1 MCRWSLAPFM
11 ALLSGIA
18 LAGPAE
24 IEVTPEQRSAL
35 GIELADVRD
44 VREAPVAAL
53 PAVCRLPGD
62 STVAVVVPVASTI
75 VRVLAQD
82 GQAVTKGQPL
92 LQLRSRDFLEVQAER
107 RTADAQAQALGA
119 QVERDRAL
127 VAEGIAPARRLQEG
141 EAELRAA
148 QARAASSG
156 ALLALA
162 KPATNA
168 PGEYL
173 LLASAAGELVGTG
186 LMPGDRVDSDT
197 AAFFITNSAKVWLEA
212 QLPER
217 LVDQVA
223 VGYRAEAGNPERV
236 GRVMAVGRSV
246 DPQTRSV
253 VLSAELPAGPGLRP
267 GQSTELTVF
276 APVAAGT
283 VIVPASAVTRLAGTD
298 SVFRATQ
305 RGFVVVPVQAGF
317 RTAEG
322 VAVTGEGLVGG
333 RVAASGISA
342 LKAMAQGN

>member
-62 STVAVVVPVASTI
+62 STVAVVVPVAGTI

-246 DPQTRSV
+246 DLQTRSV

>member
-1 MCRWSLAPFM
+1 MCKWLF
-11 ALLSGIA
+11 ALLVALSPGVA
-18 LAGPAE
+18 LAGPVE

-35 GIELADVRD
+35 GIELAEARD

-53 PAVCRLPGD
+53 PAICRLPAD
-62 STVAVVVPVASTI
+62 STVTVVVPVASTV

-82 GQAVTKGQPL
+82 GQPVTKGQPL
-92 LQLRSRDFLEVQAER
+92 LQLSSRDFLEVLAEQ
-107 RTADAQAQALGA
+107 RTAEAQVRVLGT

-141 EAELRAA
+141 EAQLRAA
-148 QARAASSG
+148 QAQAAKNG
-156 ALLALA
+156 ALLASVR
-162 KPATNA
+162 PATNA

-173 LLASAAGELVGTG
+173 LLASAAGELVGAG
-186 LMPGDRVDSDT
+186 LVPGDRVDSDT
-197 AAFFITNSAKVWLEA
+197 VAFFITLSAKIWLEA

-217 LVDQVA
+217 LIDQVA
-223 VGYRAEAGNPERV
+223 VGYRVEAGNPGRV
-236 GRVMAVGRSV
+236 GRVLAVGRRV
-246 DPQTRSV
+246 DPQTRSI

-298 SVFRATQ
+298 TVFRATQ
-305 RGFVVVPVQAGF
+305 RGFVAVPVQAGL

-322 VAVTGEGLVGG
+322 VAVRGEDLAGG
-333 RVAASGISA
+333 RVAASGVSA

>member
-62 STVAVVVPVASTI
+62 STVAVVVPVAGTI

-82 GQAVTKGQPL
+82 GQAVSKGQPL

>member
-1 MCRWSLAPFM
+1 VCRWSLAPFM

-62 STVAVVVPVASTI
+62 STVAVVVPVAGTI

>member
-62 STVAVVVPVASTI
+62 STVAVVVPVAGTI

-82 GQAVTKGQPL
+82 GQAVSKGQPL

-246 DPQTRSV
+246 DLQTRSV

>member
-1 MCRWSLAPFM
+1 MCKWSFVPVM
-11 ALLSGIA
+11 ALLSGVA
-18 LAGPAE
+18 LAAPVE

-35 GIELADVRD
+35 GIELAEVLE

-62 STVAVVVPVASTI
+62 STVAAVVPVAGTV

-82 GQAVTKGQPL
+82 GQAVRKGQAL
-92 LQLRSRDFLEVQAER
+92 LQFSSRDFLEVQAAR
-107 RTADAQAQALGA
+107 RTADAQVRTLTA

-141 EAELRAA
+141 ESELRAA
-148 QARAASSG
+148 QALAASGS
-156 ALLALA
+156 ALLSAV

-173 LLASAAGELVGTG
+173 LLASEAGELVGAG
-186 LMPGDRVDSDT
+186 LTPGDRVESGT
-197 AAFFITNSAKVWLEA
+197 AAFFISSSPNVWLEA

-217 LVDQVA
+217 LADQVA
-223 VGYRAEAGNPERV
+223 VGYRAEAGNPGRV
-236 GRVMAVGRSV
+236 GRVTAVGRSV
-246 DPQTRSV
+246 DPQTRSI

-267 GQSTELTVF
+267 GQSAELTVF

-283 VIVPASAVTRLAGTD
+283 VIVPASAVTRLAGKDTI
-298 SVFRATQ
+298 FRATQ
-305 RGFVVVPVQAGF
+305 RGFEAVPVHAGL

-322 VAVTGEGLVGG
+322 VAVQGEGLAGG
-333 RVAASGISA
+333 HVATSGVSA

>member
-1 MCRWSLAPFM
+1 MCKWSFAPVM
-11 ALLSGIA
+11 VLLSGIA

-24 IEVTPEQRSAL
+24 IEVTPEQRSTL
-35 GIELADVRD
+35 GIELAEVRE

-62 STVAVVVPVASTI
+62 STVAVVVPVAGTV

-82 GQAVTKGQPL
+82 GQAVAKGQPL
-92 LQLRSRDFLEVQAER
+92 LQLSSRDFLEVQAGQ
-107 RTADAQAQALGA
+107 RTADAQVRALGA

-148 QARAASSG
+148 QAQAASSG
-156 ALLALA
+156 ALLSSV
-162 KPATNA
+162 KPASNA

-173 LLASAAGELVGTG
+173 LLASAAGELVGAG
-186 LMPGDRVDSDT
+186 LRPGDRVDSDT
-197 AAFFITNSAKVWLEA
+197 AAFFITNSANVWLEA

-223 VGYRAEAGNPERV
+223 VGYRAEAGNPQRV
-236 GRVMAVGRSV
+236 GRVTAVGRSV
-246 DPQTRSV
+246 NPHTRSV
-253 VLSAELPAGPGLRP
+253 VLNAELPAGPGLRP
-267 GQSTELTVF
+267 GQTAELTVF

-283 VIVPASAVTRLAGTD
+283 VIVPASAVVRLAGTD
-298 SVFRATQ
+298 TVFRATE
-305 RGFVVVPVQAGF
+305 RGFVAVPVQAGL

-322 VAVTGEGLVGG
+322 VAVRGEGLAGG
-333 RVAASGISA
+333 RVAASGVSA

>member
-1 MCRWSLAPFM
+1 MCKWSFASLAV
-11 ALLSGIA
+11 LLSGIA
-18 LAGPAE
+18 LAGPVE

-35 GIELADVRD
+35 GIELAEVRE

-62 STVAVVVPVASTI
+62 STVAIVVPVASTV
-75 VRVLAQD
+75 VRVLARD
-82 GQAVTKGQPL
+82 GEAVTKGQPV
-92 LQLRSRDFLEVQAER
+92 LQLSSRDFLEVQAER
-107 RTADAQAQALGA
+107 RTADAQVRTLAA

-141 EAELRAA
+141 ESELRAA
-148 QARAASSG
+148 QAQAARTG
-156 ALLALA
+156 ALLSSV
-162 KPATNA
+162 KPATSA

-173 LLASAAGELVGTG
+173 LLASAAGELVGAG

-217 LVDQVA
+217 LIDQVA
-223 VGYRAEAGNPERV
+223 VGYRVEAGNPETV
-236 GRVMAVGRSV
+236 GRVMSVGRSV

-283 VIVPASAVTRLAGTD
+283 VILPASAVTRLAGTD
-298 SVFRATQ
+298 TVFRATQ
-305 RGFVVVPVQAGF
+305 RGFVAVPVQAGL
-317 RTAEG
+317 RTSEG
-322 VAVTGEGLVGG
+322 VAVRGEGLAGA
-333 RVAASGISA
+333 RVAASGVSA
-342 LKAMAQGN
+342 LKAIVQGN

>member
-62 STVAVVVPVASTI
+62 STVAVVVPVAGTI

-168 PGEYL
+168 PGQYL